1 MSHENAI
8 KAVAHY
14 LFSILFNLG
23 RETSEN
29 DKPTGHDLFKF
40 MKCNNCVATAHLLSD
55 ILPHLSHPSQIF
67 QKEDVD
73 LSLIQ
78 PSLKST
84 NDAIEESIGPNLSQV
99 DEVISVNLKD
109 FQFTV
114 N

>member
-8 KAVAHY
+8 KAAVRF
-14 LFSILFNLG
+14 LFSILFNVDQ
-23 RETSEN
+23 ETSEN

-40 MKCNNCVATAHLLSD
+40 MKCNNLVATAHLLSD
-55 ILPHLSHPSQIF
+55 ILPHLSRLSQIF

-78 PSLKST
+78 PCLKSII
-84 NDAIEESIGPNLSQV
+84 DAIEESNGPNLSQV

-109 FQFTV
+109 FQFL
-114 N
+114 